1 MCILHIKR
9 KRLGSYGEKA
19 LDKTEYKIRTDEI
32 KALIQEGNFKQ
43 AAEIADTIDWRQI
56 NNVRTLGMIS
66 DIYKMVRR
74 YEDSR
79 AILLLAY
86 DRMPNSRM
94 ILYAL
99 TELSVKLDDVVKAW
113 NYYKEFCAIAPEDS
127 RQYILLFR
135 IYAAQDVS
143 LEEQIKVLETLKA
156 KDYTDRWAYELAY
169 LYHRIGFATKCVEE
183 CDELFLWFGEGKYVR
198 KALELKRLHE
208 PLTEKQQFFYDG
220 HSDVNPVTDRTKV
233 IPNLDAAMM
242 PEMTQM
248 DASAAPT
255 TILPTAEL
263 NTNVD
268 DIQVQTVDVANKYN
282 TMNLQAE
289 LARNLQELM
298 QGEQQAPVGSMPAS
312 PFGTVN
318 AAAAGTAAGA
328 AAAAGREAA
337 AAVARAALHDTGQI
351 HEIKSPTAQ
360 MESLGDTQRFDI
372 PADATAQDM
381 MEEAAEE
388 PIFTEADSRYADDEA
403 AYADG
408 AEEEEVAYEEA
419 TAEEAVA
426 YESTEAEEVHTEQA
440 FDEQARPQVT
450 TGELPTRPII
460 ETIGAE
466 KKGVVT
472 GETQEIDHIPDSE
485 DVFFEDPAT
494 ADLTATARKIAESE
508 STATYTANASQA
520 SISKV
525 IVPKNPGAGVFKVPQ
540 TMNPAEFANQSS
552 DFDEVISQDSD
563 GQLAMAI
570 PEQKVI
576 EKQITGQLSIEDILA
591 DFERLKKE
599 KEEKL
604 AESMKRRVIEQ
615 TGDILAEFDEAS
627 RDGLLEQLQKKSAI
641 AEEAERMREERRREE
656 AKIKAEQEE
665 TLAEAAAEDELLAED
680 VPEAEL
686 AEEEEEETTTASDR
700 SLTTEEKELFDTY
713 IQSRRARAQLINA
726 LDQMSLAPFTG
737 NVIVSGEP
745 DAGTMDFAKNLVH
758 HMKLSDHNFSG
769 KAAKITGSSLN
780 KKDLGIILNKMK
792 NGALIIEQAGG
803 MNCST
808 CEALVKQL
816 QNEERGVLLI
826 LVDTKIAIDS
836 LFDVNEV
843 LKEPFN
849 ARVDIE
855 ALTDKALVAYGRK
868 YAYEKEYAI
877 DELGMLALNTRISR
891 MQTLNH
897 AVTVGEVRQ
906 IVKSAIDHANR
917 KNLNHYW
924 DVLLG
929 RRYDAEDMIIL
940 RESDFLLQS

>member
-1 MCILHIKR
+1 M
-9 KRLGSYGEKA
+9 
-19 LDKTEYKIRTDEI
+19 DKTEYKIRTDEI

-113 NYYKEFCAIAPEDS
+113 NYYKEFCNIAPEDS

-208 PLTEKQQFFYDG
+208 PLTEKQQYFYDG
-220 HSDVNPVTDRTKV
+220 VAMSDPETDRTKV
-233 IPNLDAAMM
+233 IPNLDKAMT

-248 DASAAPT
+248 DATEAPT

-263 NTNVD
+263 NANID
-268 DIQVQTVDVANKYN
+268 EIQVQTVDVANQYN
-282 TMNLQAE
+282 TMNLQAA
-289 LARNLQELM
+289 LAKNLEELM
-298 QGEQQAPVGSMPAS
+298 QAEQKDEAQQAPDGVQ
-312 PFGTVN
+312 
-318 AAAAGTAAGA
+318 AALAGA
-328 AAAAGREAA
+328 QQALAGAQP
-337 AAVARAALHDTGQI
+337 VSVHTGQI
-351 HEIKSPTAQ
+351 HEIKSPTVRLTSA
-360 MESLGDTQRFDI
+360 GDTQRFDI
-372 PADATAQDM
+372 PEGTTVGDLLAAGSAQ
-381 MEEAAEE
+381 
-388 PIFTEADSRYADDEA
+388 
-403 AYADG
+403 
-408 AEEEEVAYEEA
+408 EEEEQLFRDESAFTEETPVSETEYEETPASETEYEETPVEETVYEEA
-419 TAEEAVA
+419 PA
-426 YESTEAEEVHTEQA
+426 Q
-440 FDEQARPQVT
+440 
-450 TGELPTRPII
+450 PIR
-460 ETIGAE
+460 
-466 KKGVVT
+466 GVVT
-472 GETQEIDHIPDSE
+472 GETQELEHIPDSE

-494 ADLTATARKIAESE
+494 VDLTATARKIAEAETAKSAAARKIAE
-508 STATYTANASQA
+508 AEATYTTAGTQS

-540 TMNPAEFANQSS
+540 AMDPAEFANQSS
-552 DFDEVISQDSD
+552 DFDELISQDSD
-563 GQLAMAI
+563 GQLAMAM

-591 DFERLKKE
+591 NFEQLKKE

-604 AESMKRRVIEQ
+604 ADSVKRRVLEQ

-627 RDGLLEQLQKKSAI
+627 RDGLLEQLQKKSVQ
-641 AEEAERMREERRREE
+641 AEEAERLRVESRKQEAEAETGEQSDETAKLPIDEAQEFAEEVEE
-656 AKIKAEQEE
+656 AAQELQE
-665 TLAEAAAEDELLAED
+665 SAA
-680 VPEAEL
+680 
-686 AEEEEEETTTASDR
+686 DR
-700 SLTTEEKELFDTY
+700 ILTVEEKELFDTY
-713 IQSRRARAQLINA
+713 IQSRRARAQLIKA
-726 LDQMSLAPFTG
+726 LDLMSLAPFTG
-737 NVIVSGEP
+737 NVVVSGEP

-758 HMKLSDHNFSG
+758 HMKLTDHNFSG
-769 KAAKITGSSLN
+769 KAAKITGASLN
-780 KKDLGIILNKMK
+780 KKDIGIILNKMK

-808 CEALVKQL
+808 CEKLVKQL

-826 LVDTKIAIDS
+826 LVDTRIAIDS
-836 LFDVNEV
+836 LFQVNDV
-843 LKEPFN
+843 LHDPFN

-906 IVKSAIDHANR
+906 IVKGAIDHANR
-917 KNLNHYW
+917 KNFNHYC
-924 DVLLG
+924 DILLG

-940 RESDFLLQS
+940 RENDFLLQP

>member
-1 MCILHIKR
+1 M
-9 KRLGSYGEKA
+9 
-19 LDKTEYKIRTDEI
+19 DKTEYKIRTDEI

-113 NYYKEFCAIAPEDS
+113 NYYKEFCNIAPEDS

-208 PLTEKQQFFYDG
+208 PLTEKQQYFYDG
-220 HSDVNPVTDRTKV
+220 VAMSDPETDRTKV
-233 IPNLDAAMM
+233 IPNLDKAMT

-248 DASAAPT
+248 DATEAPT

-263 NTNVD
+263 NANID
-268 DIQVQTVDVANKYN
+268 EIQVQTVDVANQYN
-282 TMNLQAE
+282 TMNLQAA
-289 LARNLQELM
+289 LAKNLEELM
-298 QGEQQAPVGSMPAS
+298 QAEQKDEAQQAPDGVQ
-312 PFGTVN
+312 
-318 AAAAGTAAGA
+318 AALAGA
-328 AAAAGREAA
+328 QQALAGAQP
-337 AAVARAALHDTGQI
+337 VSVHTGQI
-351 HEIKSPTAQ
+351 HEIKSPTVRLTSA
-360 MESLGDTQRFDI
+360 GDTQRFDI
-372 PADATAQDM
+372 PEGTTVGDLLAAGSAQ
-381 MEEAAEE
+381 
-388 PIFTEADSRYADDEA
+388 
-403 AYADG
+403 
-408 AEEEEVAYEEA
+408 EEEEQLFRDESAFTEETPVEETEYEETPVSENEYAETPVEETVYEEA
-419 TAEEAVA
+419 PA
-426 YESTEAEEVHTEQA
+426 Q
-440 FDEQARPQVT
+440 
-450 TGELPTRPII
+450 PIR
-460 ETIGAE
+460 
-466 KKGVVT
+466 GVVT
-472 GETQEIDHIPDSE
+472 GETQELEHIPDSE

-494 ADLTATARKIAESE
+494 VDLTATARKIAEAETAKSAAARKIAE
-508 STATYTANASQA
+508 AEATYTTAGTQS

-540 TMNPAEFANQSS
+540 AMDPAEYANQSS
-552 DFDEVISQDSD
+552 DFDELISQDSD
-563 GQLAMAI
+563 GQLAMAM

-591 DFERLKKE
+591 NFEQLKKE

-604 AESMKRRVIEQ
+604 ADSVKRRVLEQ

-627 RDGLLEQLQKKSAI
+627 RDGLLEQLQKKSVQ
-641 AEEAERMREERRREE
+641 AEEAERLRVESRKQEAEAETGEQSDETAKLPIDEAQEFAEEVEE
-656 AKIKAEQEE
+656 AAQELQE
-665 TLAEAAAEDELLAED
+665 SAA
-680 VPEAEL
+680 
-686 AEEEEEETTTASDR
+686 DR
-700 SLTTEEKELFDTY
+700 ILTVEEKELFDTY
-713 IQSRRARAQLINA
+713 IQSRRARAQLIKA
-726 LDQMSLAPFTG
+726 LDLMSLAPFTG
-737 NVIVSGEP
+737 NVVVSGEP

-758 HMKLSDHNFSG
+758 HMKLTDHNFSG
-769 KAAKITGSSLN
+769 KAAKITGASLN
-780 KKDLGIILNKMK
+780 KKDIGIILNKMK

-808 CEALVKQL
+808 CEKLVKQL

-826 LVDTKIAIDS
+826 LVDTRIAIDS
-836 LFDVNEV
+836 LFQVNDV
-843 LKEPFN
+843 LHDPFN

-906 IVKSAIDHANR
+906 IVKGAIDHANR
-917 KNLNHYW
+917 KNFNHYC
-924 DVLLG
+924 DILLG

-940 RESDFLLQS
+940 RENDFLLQP